1 MSVSPRC
8 VSLSSKH
15 VDGIGS
21 AIVLEGAC
29 KFRAVIVREHARFAY
44 TLHILLECVKGVDF
58 GADGGDVY
66 VASA

>member
-1 MSVSPRC
+1 MSVPPRC
-8 VSLSSKH
+8 VSLSPKH

-29 KFRAVIVREHARFAY
+29 KFCAAIVHECARFAY
-44 TLHILLECVKGVDF
+44 TLHVLLECIKGVNF

-66 VASA
+66 VAGA